1 MKRIYMALL
10 ALALAPACSDD
21 NAAGSAPTVTIDE
34 QGLSPST
41 FSMPAY
47 GTFWFVNDDSVP
59 HQLHSHDCAELST
72 RIVMPGEEIEA
83 FVATIGRGKTAELRP
98 ASGEGVVARL
108 LERVA
113 ALAEHA
119 RAEGEGVSRPRAAAK
134 RSASGPSAGGA
145 S

>member
-59 HQLHSHDCAELST
+59 HQLYSHDCAELST

-83 FVATIGRGKTAELRP
+83 FVG
-98 ASGEGVVARL
+98 
-108 LERVA
+108 
-113 ALAEHA
+113 
-119 RAEGEGVSRPRAAAK
+119 
-134 RSASGPSAGGA
+134 AGGA
-145 S
+145 TCHVQDMLAPLARKYWGIIEVDAEPAPYIQPSDAA